1 MLEAWNKSANTHPSR
16 SIQQDSLTNHVITF
30 KVHMLYTYSLTSS
43 GRPCKNVYPIYLL
56 VPLGLFLSW
65 FSRVFWYNC
74 SAGIPGHRCCT
85 GCTQQLKLR
94 LCGMHLCHCI
104 QVHEEPS
111 RNSMEKCMKQLYGW
125 CGCGWGWSVWNAQ
138 LQGRLLVI
146 AKRRHHSNDRKI
158 LAHLR
163 ALPFHQ
169 PLWSTP
175 SLQPNLTRNKQST
188 HRNLN
193 IHWEEREV
201 FHILLHGVF
210 KVSCNWATTSHQFFS
225 KIHLVLELKSP
236 RPQPT
241 VANWWKHLFLVKECC
256 DTSEGWRQL
265 ARTRCTMSR
274 RCRWGGICMYIDWWL
289 EYSTPSHHSMLCS
302 CTLQKINIK

>member
-1 MLEAWNKSANTHPSR
+1 MFGRCWKHEISLPTPIHLDLYNKTLW
-16 SIQQDSLTNHVITF
+16 QTTSLHS

-210 KVSCNWATTSHQFFS
+210 KGFLQLSHYVTPIFQ
-225 KIHLVLELKSP
+225 
-236 RPQPT
+236 
-241 VANWWKHLFLVKECC
+241 
-256 DTSEGWRQL
+256 
-265 ARTRCTMSR
+265 ARYTWFWS
-274 RCRWGGICMYIDWWL
+274 
-289 EYSTPSHHSMLCS
+289 
-302 CTLQKINIK
+302 